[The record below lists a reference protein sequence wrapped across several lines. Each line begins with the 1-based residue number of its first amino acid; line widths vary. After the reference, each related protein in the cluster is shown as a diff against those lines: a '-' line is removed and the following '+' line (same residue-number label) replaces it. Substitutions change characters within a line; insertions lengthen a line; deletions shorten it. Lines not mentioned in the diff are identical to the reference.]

1 MRALLQTAAEAFG
14 DGPPTD
20 AQVAALRAGAAL
32 LARAGGEP
40 AGAAFHSA
48 IAEGVSELGG
58 IGVRERFRRRGIAAA
73 LTGAAAAAAVAAGRS
88 CASSRPATTAP
99 SASTPAP
106 ASPGRAPRWCTCAG
120 LRTFARAATASAMM
134 GGTMTDVTPLQGEL
148 QTQIMAAIWRLD
160 EGTVEQVRQALP
172 PNHQGAYNTVQ
183 TVLNRLAERGLLTR
197 RREGHVIVYAP
208 SLSEAEY
215 LSRSMEHTLRGASS
229 EARQVAIAQLIGSL
243 PRDEAAELGR
253 LADEVAVE
261 RMR

>member
-1 MRALLQTAAEAFG
+1 
-14 DGPPTD
+14 
-20 AQVAALRAGAAL
+20 
-32 LARAGGEP
+32 
-40 AGAAFHSA
+40 
-48 IAEGVSELGG
+48 
-58 IGVRERFRRRGIAAA
+58 
-73 LTGAAAAAAVAAGRS
+73 
-88 CASSRPATTAP
+88 
-99 SASTPAP
+99 
-106 ASPGRAPRWCTCAG
+106 
-120 LRTFARAATASAMM
+120 MM
-134 GGTMTDVTPLQGEL
+134 GATMTDVTPLQGEL

-253 LADEVAVE
+253 LADEVTVE